1 MKCILLSAGKGERLL
16 PYTKK
21 LPKCMIDLGG
31 INLIEFWLKKVSL
44 QDFDEIIINSH
55 HHSEILKKEILKITN
70 KLSLKNVKVTFEEK
84 LLGTAGTLWSL
95 KDNLNDD
102 FFVINTDVYA
112 NIDLESM
119 RSAFFEKNLL
129 CLIATDFR
137 EDTKGCGKVVF
148 NSEFKIKQFSEKDHD
163 NKPGFVYSGIL
174 IFSKKIF
181 EFLPFKEFISQNY
194 TGLDTGYDVFPKI
207 LNFMGGHKLEN
218 RVIDLRDEEKLFEL
232 KRYILKKGKL

>member
-1 MKCILLSAGKGERLL
+1 M
-16 PYTKK
+16 
-21 LPKCMIDLGG
+21 
-31 INLIEFWLKKVSL
+31 
-44 QDFDEIIINSH
+44 
-55 HHSEILKKEILKITN
+55 KKEILKITN

-137 EDTKGCGKVVF
+137 EDK
-148 NSEFKIKQFSEKDHD
+148 KDV
-163 NKPGFVYSGIL
+163 KSSF
-174 IFSKKIF
+174 
-181 EFLPFKEFISQNY
+181 
-194 TGLDTGYDVFPKI
+194 
-207 LNFMGGHKLEN
+207 
-218 RVIDLRDEEKLFEL
+218 
-232 KRYILKKGKL
+232 